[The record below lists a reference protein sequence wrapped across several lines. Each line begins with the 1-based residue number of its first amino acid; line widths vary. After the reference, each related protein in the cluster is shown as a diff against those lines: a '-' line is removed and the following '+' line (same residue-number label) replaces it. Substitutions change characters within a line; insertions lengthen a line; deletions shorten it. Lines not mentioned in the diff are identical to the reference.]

1 MRLTAV
7 VVRSLPLAGAASDRL
22 ETIAVES
29 VEAREGALAVLVRVA
44 VTLALAEER
53 GHIHAMRRGLCGMV
67 LGAGSANV
75 RRR

>member
-1 MRLTAV
+1 M
-7 VVRSLPLAGAASDRL
+7 
-22 ETIAVES
+22 ES